1 MTERKPIELTEDE
14 RRAAER
20 DSVLLNACRLF
31 NEAHGTSHAPL
42 PPGAIPISD
51 LESAALAGHTY
62 RAKIALNNGADP
74 NEPSVLFGT
83 VLHAAA
89 AGGHMEMVRLLV
101 EQGADF
107 RRIDRDG
114 LTAAQIAASNGHDA
128 VAEWLQSLSC

>member
-1 MTERKPIELTEDE
+1 MAEHKPIELTEDE

-20 DSVLLNACRLF
+20 DAVLLEACRVF
-31 NEAHGTSHAPL
+31 NEAHESSNAQL
-42 PPGAIPISD
+42 PPGAIPISE
-51 LESAALAGHTY
+51 LESAAAVGHSY

-89 AGGHMEMVRLLV
+89 AGGHLELVRLLV

-107 RRIDRDG
+107 RRVDGEG
-114 LTAAQIAASNGHDA
+114 LTAAQVAVSNGHLA
-128 VAEWLQSLSC
+128 VAEWLRSLS